1 MRNTSSWIRLGWL
14 PVLLVTGC
22 IFAETQR
29 PDPARFAKEMA
40 AFDAAD
46 AKEPPAKGGIV
57 FTGSS
62 SVRMWNVNE
71 AFPDLPV
78 LNRGFGGS
86 VSNDLVVY
94 ADKVVLRYEPKI
106 LVVYTGGNDL
116 HGSSKA
122 SPPLPGLTPQE
133 VLADYTKFLTLV
145 HEKLPQTRVLVHAVR
160 TGPVR
165 IAELPQAEEFNSL
178 LKAWCADK
186 PWIRWFDVPKFL
198 VKEGNAPRDEKLYLK
213 DRLHLNPEGYKLWN
227 ESFGPALREEW
238 AKVKDS

>member
-1 MRNTSSWIRLGWL
+1 MRLPSSRT
-14 PVLLVTGC
+14 PLLLLALTLLAGC
-22 IFAETQR
+22 SFAQTKR
-29 PDPARFAKEMA
+29 PDPKRFTKEIEK
-40 AFDAAD
+40 FDAAD
-46 AKEPPAKGGIV
+46 AAKPPAKGGIV

-62 SVRMWNVNE
+62 SVRMWKVNE

-86 VSNDLVVY
+86 VSNDLLIY
-94 ADKVVLRYEPKI
+94 GEKVVFRYEPKI

-116 HGSSKA
+116 HGSPKA
-122 SPPLPGLTPQE
+122 KPPLPGLPPQE

-145 HEKLPQTRVLVHAVR
+145 HERLPQTRVLVHAVR

-165 IAELPQAEEFNSL
+165 LAELPRAEEFNAL

-186 PWIRWFDVPKFL
+186 PWIRWFDVPATL
-198 VKEGNAPRDEKLYLK
+198 VKEGNAPRSEGLYLK

-227 ESFGPALREEW
+227 DDFGPALREEW
-238 AKVKDS
+238 AKVKN